1 MSEKDILIERLER
14 KLAEKE
20 REIRSLKQVVGMSYE
35 NFKEEILSEVN
46 ERLKE
51 FEAKIVELSKTV
63 RTLMDEVLYLK
74 AEISPKKEEVAKK
87 VVEREEEKKEEK
99 SDIIVCD

>member
-20 REIRSLKQVVGMSYE
+20 KEIRSLKQVVGMNYE

-46 ERLKE
+46 EKLKE
-51 FEAKIVELSKTV
+51 IEAKIVELSKTV
-63 RTLMDEVLYLK
+63 KTLMDEVLYLK
-74 AEISPKKEEVAKK
+74 AEISPKKEDLAEDF
-87 VVEREEEKKEEK
+87 VEGKEEEKRD
-99 SDIIVCD
+99 DIIICD